1 MKVSITNTGILD
13 LVITDIALESKARFS
28 MVPKMLPITVAT
40 GAETVVMLTFE
51 PGTALGTSTN
61 ELRISSNNLT
71 GQVIVPMVG
80 VGIQAPHT
88 ITAGATAGGG
98 IDPQGTVTVADGA
111 DQVFTMTA
119 ATGYSLSDVLVDG
132 ASVGT
137 VDTYTFSSVTTDH
150 TIQAVFA
157 PITHTITATAGAGGG
172 ISPSEEVTVNDGGDA
187 AFSITPAS
195 GYVIDDVLVDGVS
208 VGTVASYTFTHV
220 AADHTIAVTFDTP
233 PLHPFGLGRC
243 GRDHQP
249 FRHRAGGGPGRS
261 DLHHHPAVLDGNR
274 AMCWVDGASV
284 GAVSSYTF
292 TSVAANHTIE
302 AFFEDTVPDVWVDDD
317 YAEGEPNDGHTWGT
331 DAFASVQDGIDAV
344 TAPAVVPC
352 GGGQLQRAVDPE
364 KRRPGDRRRT
374 GSDPA

>member
-1 MKVSITNTGILD
+1 MDADAYDFQLETTSPCIDSGVTAGGAVIDIAMAARPKGSSTDMGVYEYAGSAVLEARPDPADFGEVVLGSSKGLKVSLTNTGILD
-13 LVITDIALESKARFS
+13 LVITGIALESKARFS

-111 DQVFTMTA
+111 DQVFTITA
-119 ATGYSLSDVLVDG
+119 ATGYILSDVLVDG

-137 VDTYTFSSVTTDH
+137 VDTYTFSGVTTDH

-172 ISPSEEVTVNDGGDA
+172 ISPSGEVTVNDGGDA

-208 VGTVASYTFTHV
+208 VGTVASYTFAHV
-220 AADHTIAVTFDTP
+220 AADHTIAVTFDTLRYTLSASAGVGGTISP
-233 PLHPFGLGRC
+233 SGIVQVAALADQTFTISPLSWMEIG
-243 GRDHQP
+243 D
-249 FRHRAGGGPGRS
+249 
-261 DLHHHPAVLDGNR
+261 VL
-274 AMCWVDGASV
+274 VDGASV
-284 GAVSSYTF
+284 GAVSS
-292 TSVAANHTIE
+292 
-302 AFFEDTVPDVWVDDD
+302 
-317 YAEGEPNDGHTWGT
+317 
-331 DAFASVQDGIDAV
+331 
-344 TAPAVVPC
+344 
-352 GGGQLQRAVDPE
+352 
-364 KRRPGDRRRT
+364 
-374 GSDPA
+374 